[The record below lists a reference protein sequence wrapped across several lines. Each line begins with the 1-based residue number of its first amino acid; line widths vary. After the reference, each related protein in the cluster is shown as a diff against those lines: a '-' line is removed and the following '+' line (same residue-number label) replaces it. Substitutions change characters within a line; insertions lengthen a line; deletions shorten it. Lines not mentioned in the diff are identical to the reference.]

1 MSNQT
6 RKQRPP
12 VRTKGAP
19 RGRQASRRVLIG
31 AGVAAVVIVVAVV
44 LAVARTGG
52 SSLSLASV
60 PTVGSLTN
68 ALPGAAE
75 VDRLFKGIPQHGL
88 TLGSSSAP
96 VTMVEFVDAQCPYCQ
111 QFETRVLPDVV
122 KNYVRTGK
130 LRIQMEPWAFIGPD
144 SIRGQAAEL
153 AAARQDR
160 LFNYAELLYDNQRVE
175 NSGWLDDKM
184 VAAVASSIPGLQVHT
199 LLNARASGAVNAA
212 QRQVDD
218 LAATDNVTGTPTL
231 YVGKTGTKGV
241 EVNLASATDEA
252 AVVAAINNAA

>member
-1 MSNQT
+1 
-6 RKQRPP
+6 
-12 VRTKGAP
+12 
-19 RGRQASRRVLIG
+19 
-31 AGVAAVVIVVAVV
+31 
-44 LAVARTGG
+44 
-52 SSLSLASV
+52 
-60 PTVGSLTN
+60 
-68 ALPGAAE
+68 
-75 VDRLFKGIPQHGL
+75 
-88 TLGSSSAP
+88 
-96 VTMVEFVDAQCPYCQ
+96 
-111 QFETRVLPDVV
+111 LPDVV